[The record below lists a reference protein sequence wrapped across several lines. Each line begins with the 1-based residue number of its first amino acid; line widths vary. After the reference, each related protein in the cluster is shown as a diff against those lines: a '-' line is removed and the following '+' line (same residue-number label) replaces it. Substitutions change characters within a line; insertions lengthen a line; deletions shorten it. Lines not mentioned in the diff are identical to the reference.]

1 MSRRAI
7 LDHYTWA
14 SGSCFRHPREG
25 ALVTAALKTLHPAGG
40 DPVEVRACED
50 CVLELEAARE
60 ELAARLGKKY
70 EPGRLGLP

>member
-1 MSRRAI
+1 M
-7 LDHYTWA
+7 
-14 SGSCFRHPREG
+14 
-25 ALVTAALKTLHPAGG
+25 TAGLKTLHPAGG

-60 ELAARLGKKY
+60 ELAARLGEKY